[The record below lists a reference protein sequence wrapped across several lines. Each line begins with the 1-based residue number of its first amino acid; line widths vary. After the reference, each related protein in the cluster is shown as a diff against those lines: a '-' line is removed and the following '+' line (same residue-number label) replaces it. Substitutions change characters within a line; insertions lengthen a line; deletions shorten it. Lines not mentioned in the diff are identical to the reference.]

1 MVLKS
6 RSKKTSDVLQGKI
19 KITRENI
26 ARIWSWHFNFFN
38 QSVQV
43 IYDILKQTVTHNI
56 ESNWLSI
63 NLHCLLRTYYRSYSP
78 SYPGYPADTRMLWRI
93 VYVTNSGALIPSP
106 VWGFQTRA
114 CPDFKVEKIL
124 VPPNAFSGLTFD
136 VSWTVRN
143 IGKVGNVLRTWYD
156 AVLIGKS
163 TDSRS
168 ARFVI
173 IHIKVYFRKTFLCN
187 SALNLI
193 WISPAHS
200 KADIW

>member
-1 MVLKS
+1 MALKS
-6 RSKKTSDVLQGKI
+6 RNKKTSDVLQGKI

-26 ARIWSWHFNFFN
+26 ARICSWHFNFLS

-43 IYDILKQTVTHNI
+43 IYGILKQTVTHNI

-63 NLHCLLRTYYRSYSP
+63 NFHYLLRTSYYRSYSP

-114 CPDFKVEKIL
+114 FPDFKVEKIL

-163 TDSRS
+163 TDSHS
-168 ARFVI
+168 ARFVK
-173 IHIKVYFRKTFLCN
+173 HFLCN

-193 WISPAHS
+193 WRSPAHL